1 MLYANLTCPHCGCIL
16 KRIKNKRYE
25 CRACHADIKLSDLIV
40 LINKDKK
47 TIPVIDPE
55 GKESTVKVV
64 IDFRFLSDNN
74 EYMCYTFG
82 NPERDKLYITL
93 VDRSNPENPTLLEAS
108 DMDKERVEIVL
119 NDLTFK
125 KDKLEIVRA

>member
-16 KRIKNKRYE
+16 KRIKKLRYE
-25 CRACHADIKLSDLIV
+25 CRACHADVGLPKLII
-40 LINKDKK
+40 LINKDKT

-55 GKESTVKVV
+55 GNKGTAKVI

-74 EYMCYTFG
+74 EFMCYTFG
-82 NPERDKLYITL
+82 NPERDKIYIAL
-93 VDRSNPENPTLLEAS
+93 VDRSNPDNPTLLEAS

-119 NDLTFK
+119 NDVAFK
-125 KDKLEIVRA
+125 KDKLEIV